1 MELKK
6 LDEVLKVVRGSSPR
20 PIKSYITES
29 EEGVNWIK
37 IGDANENDKYITST
51 KEKITKLGA
60 GKSRFVDV
68 GDFIFS
74 NSMSFGRAYIMKIS
88 GYIHDGWFT
97 FKLPQTLDQNYLWYL
112 FRSPFLKDQINT
124 LASGAIVQNIS
135 SDLVKKCILPIP
147 PLSEQQAIVKKL
159 DAAFALIDQ
168 AKANIEKNIQN
179 AKELFQSKLNQIFSQ
194 KGEGWEEKKLGEVCI
209 IKPPK
214 KEAKEV
220 VGVEDL
226 VTFLPMEDLG
236 ICAKET
242 TPNKARKLKEVS
254 GSYTYFKEG
263 DILLAKITPCFEN
276 GKLSIARNLVNK
288 IGFGSSEYVVFRTN
302 KELLNEY
309 LFYFL
314 SRDTFRAEGKR
325 KMQGAVGHKRISKEF
340 IEDALIYLPSLQTQ
354 QEIVLQLDVL
364 SEQTKQ
370 LEAKYKAKLGNLE
383 ELRKSILEKAF
394 KGELVQ
400 MSESQISTD

>member
-1 MELKK
+1 MSWKVEK
-6 LDEVLKVVRGSSPR
+6 LNDAYIVKDGTHDSP
-20 PIKSYITES
+20 KYQS
-29 EEGVNWIK
+29 
-37 IGDANENDKYITST
+37 IGYPLITS
-51 KEKITKLGA
+51 KNLKNGVLNFDKINFISNIDYDNINKRS
-60 GKSRFVDV
+60 KVEV
-68 GDFIFS
+68 GDVLFAMIGTIGNPVLIENEPKFAIKNVALFKKS
-74 NSMSFGRAYIMKIS
+74 KNSSK
-88 GYIHDGWFT
+88 
-97 FKLPQTLDQNYLWYL
+97 YLLY
-112 FRSPFLKDQINT
+112 FLKSDSVIQKMQ
-124 LASGAIVQNIS
+124 SESKGATQKFVSLGYLRNLEI
-135 SDLVKKCILPIP
+135 PIP
-147 PLSEQQAIVKKL
+147 SLSEQQAIVEKL

-194 KGEGWEEKKLGEVCI
+194 KGEGWEERKLGEICI

-236 ICAKET
+236 IYAKET

-340 IEDALIYLPSLQTQ
+340 IEDALIYLPSLHTQ
-354 QEIVLQLDVL
+354 QEIVLQLDAL

-370 LEAKYKAKLGNLE
+370 LEAKYQTKLANLE

>member
-147 PLSEQQAIVKKL
+147 PLSEQQAIVEKL

-194 KGEGWEEKKLGEVCI
+194 KGEGWEERKLGEVCENLDSKRI
-209 IKPPK
+209 PITKNRRSSGEIPYYG
-214 KEAKEV
+214 ASGIV
-220 VGVEDL
+220 DFVDNYIFDGDYLLVSEDGANL
-226 VTFLPMEDLG
+226 IMRTYPIAFS
-236 ICAKET
+236 
-242 TPNKARKLKEVS
+242 VS
-254 GSYTYFKEG
+254 GKIWVNNHAHILKFNNINTQKYFEYYLNSIKLDDYISG
-263 DILLAKITPCFEN
+263 MAQPKLNQAKLNLI
-276 GKLSIARNLVNK
+276 SIP
-288 IGFGSSEYVVFRTN
+288 
-302 KELLNEY
+302 
-309 LFYFL
+309 
-314 SRDTFRAEGKR
+314 
-325 KMQGAVGHKRISKEF
+325 
-340 IEDALIYLPSLQTQ
+340 LPTSLETQ
-354 QEIVLQLDVL
+354 QQIVLQLDAL
-364 SEQTKQ
+364 SQQTNLLQ
-370 LEAKYKAKLGNLE
+370 EKYRQKLQNLE

-400 MSESQISTD
+400 MSESQISSD

>member
-1 MELKK
+1 MMELKK

-194 KGEGWEEKKLGEVCI
+194 KGEGWEERKLGEVSKINYGCTEKAI
-209 IKPPK
+209 YEDKGYKYLRITDLTDK
-214 KEAKEV
+214 
-220 VGVEDL
+220 GVNW
-226 VTFLPMEDLG
+226 
-236 ICAKET
+236 ET
-242 TPNKARKLKEVS
+242 VPNCELNPSELHKYLLE
-254 GSYTYFKEG
+254 EG
-263 DILLAKITPCFEN
+263 DIVFARTGATTGKSYMFSDNVTSVFASYLIRLKILNKEILLPNFVNLFFQSGIYWEEISKGISGSAQGGFN
-276 GKLSIARNLVNK
+276 ASKLS
-288 IGFGSSEYVVFRTN
+288 
-302 KELLNEY
+302 ELK
-309 LFYFL
+309 FSFP
-314 SRDTFRAEGKR
+314 K
-325 KMQGAVGHKRISKEF
+325 
-340 IEDALIYLPSLQTQ
+340 SLETQ
-354 QEIVLQLDVL
+354 QQIVLQLDAL

-370 LEAKYKAKLGNLE
+370 LEAKYKTKLGNLE

>member
-1 MELKK
+1 M
-6 LDEVLKVVRGSSPR
+6 
-20 PIKSYITES
+20 
-29 EEGVNWIK
+29 
-37 IGDANENDKYITST
+37 
-51 KEKITKLGA
+51 
-60 GKSRFVDV
+60 
-68 GDFIFS
+68 
-74 NSMSFGRAYIMKIS
+74 
-88 GYIHDGWFT
+88 
-97 FKLPQTLDQNYLWYL
+97 
-112 FRSPFLKDQINT
+112 
-124 LASGAIVQNIS
+124 
-135 SDLVKKCILPIP
+135 
-147 PLSEQQAIVKKL
+147 
-159 DAAFALIDQ
+159 
-168 AKANIEKNIQN
+168 
-179 AKELFQSKLNQIFSQ
+179 FSQ
-194 KGEGWEEKKLGEVCI
+194 KGEGWEERKLGEICI

-340 IEDALIYLPSLQTQ
+340 IEDALIYLPSLHTQ
-354 QEIVLQLDVL
+354 QEIVLQLDAL

-370 LEAKYKAKLGNLE
+370 LEAKYKTKLGNLE